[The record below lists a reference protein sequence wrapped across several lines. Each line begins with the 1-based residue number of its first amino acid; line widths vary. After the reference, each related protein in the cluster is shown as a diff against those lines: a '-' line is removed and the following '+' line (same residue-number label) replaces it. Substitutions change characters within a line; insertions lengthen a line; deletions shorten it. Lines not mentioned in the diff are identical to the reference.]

1 MGIPQKLVEMIRDD
15 GWIGLTRGGAMAAA
29 RRVMDLNLKRR
40 AAVGSMLRK
49 LPGTSESF
57 GPPRRPVSLL
67 RETILRADHPQLLLD
82 AQEDAFAKIHDSE
95 AMNFRPPK
103 TLPDRPDPLT
113 HLSGRHI
120 QPEVF
125 LFSLRDA
132 RVIGAD
138 GTVVTQ
144 RDELFGEGSPWGLQ
158 ELIERPT
165 HRWIVAPPVL
175 DLEGTHIH
183 ACGRWNQNYYHWL
196 FDIVTRLLPLLRYP
210 ELTSLPILVPA
221 NIRPIQVEVLNKLG
235 FTGRIVPQPGPHVRI
250 ERLLY
255 SSPVRVTHCPPKW
268 ALMEMRW
275 AVKLRTDHKP
285 SRKIYITRND
295 AKYRRVTNEN
305 EVMDY
310 LRPLGYESVRL
321 TGMTFQQQIDLF
333 NQASHV
339 IGANG
344 SSFTNLAF
352 GLSGTRVLELFAPQY
367 VHAAQYALA
376 DILDM
381 DYWFLVGASDGV
393 LDLKVSID
401 DIRQIVEKWR

>member
-1 MGIPQKLVEMIRDD
+1 
-15 GWIGLTRGGAMAAA
+15 MAAA
-29 RRVMDLNLKRR
+29 RRMMDLNLKRR
-40 AAVGSMLRK
+40 AAFSSLLRK
-49 LPGTSESF
+49 FPGTSESF
-57 GPPRRPVSLL
+57 GPPRLPLPLL
-67 RETILRADHPQLLLD
+67 RKTILRAGDPLQLLD
-82 AQEDAFAKIHDSE
+82 AEEDAFAKLHDSE
-95 AMNFRPPK
+95 TMHFRPPK
-103 TLPDRPDPLT
+103 TLDKRPDPLT
-113 HLSGRHI
+113 RLSGDHI

-125 LFSLRDA
+125 LFSLLGA
-132 RVIGAD
+132 RMIGPD

-158 ELIERPT
+158 ELLERPT
-165 HRWIVAPPVL
+165 HRWIVAPPVQ
-175 DLEGTHIH
+175 DLEGVHLH

-196 FDIVTRLLPLLRYP
+196 FDIVTRLVPLLRYP

-221 NIRPIQVEVLNKLG
+221 NIRPLQIEVLNKLG
-235 FTGRIVPQPGPHVRI
+235 FTGRIVPQPGPHVRV

-268 ALMEMRW
+268 ALLEMRR
-275 AVKLRTDHKP
+275 ALKLRTDHKP

-305 EVMDY
+305 EVMDT
-310 LRPLGYESVRL
+310 LRPLGFECMRL

-333 NQASHV
+333 NEASHV

-352 GLSGTRVLELFAPQY
+352 GLPGTHVLELFAPQY

-381 DYWFLVGASDGV
+381 DYWFLVGASDGI
-393 LDLKVSID
+393 LDLKVSIE
-401 DIRQIVEKWR
+401 DIKRVIEQWP